1 MRRYLAQTILG
12 NTGSTAQLSAEDS
25 HHLLRVNLTPRGSTV
40 LLFDESGQEAEAIL
54 VGVEAECAIF
64 ELKENAHP
72 SPETPPLV
80 LIQGQAKRPALA
92 QLLRMA
98 TELGATE
105 IRIFQGTHSVAK
117 GENLD
122 RWARVVAGTIAQCGR
137 HNAPRLL
144 HFESLDDALGALP
157 SGPRLLCLPG
167 ETTPQN
173 RPAASVLLVGPEG
186 GLHPDEVLLAKE
198 NGFSPLGLGQFIL
211 RCDTAVAAAM
221 GLTLRIPP
229 QSTAGGSA

>member
-1 MRRYLAQTILG
+1 MRRYLTQSALG
-12 NTGSTAQLSAEDS
+12 NSGSTAQLSPEDS

-72 SPETPPLV
+72 SAEIPPLV

-105 IRIFQGTHSVAK
+105 IRIFHGAHSIAK

-137 HNAPRLL
+137 HSAPDLH
-144 HFESLDDALGALP
+144 HFETLDDALQSLP
-157 SGPRLLCLPG
+157 SGPRLVCLPG

-173 RPAASVLLVGPEG
+173 RPVASVLLIGPEG
-186 GLHPDEVLLAKE
+186 GLHPDEVQIAKE
-198 NGFSPLGLGQFIL
+198 NGFSPLGLGQFVL

-221 GLTLRIPP
+221 GLSLRTPA
-229 QSTAGGSA
+229 QGAGREST